1 MIFKLLTKLSF
12 YWYIIAVEDKII
24 HFKPLKVRRL
34 SELVEN
40 YIRDLILKDEIK
52 PGQRLPTEKE
62 ISEQFGVSVVT
73 VREALRGLEAF
84 GLIEKRRGKDGGIFK
99 TQSQSDSVKIALHN
113 FLTSRHLLVRHIAEV
128 RQIIEPLTAKIAA
141 SRITSRQIKALEKN
155 VVYCEN
161 MIEKTGHVFSE
172 KEFLDIDT
180 EIVDFHRLIAEATH
194 NPMLILIVD
203 YAMDSVLSFK
213 RSHLTIDIEFSIK
226 MVTGHR
232 SIVTHIKEH
241 DEEGTEI
248 AMAKHLKDIEDYVA
262 MRETKMGDVKSSRRD
277 EKHAIA

>member
-1 MIFKLLTKLSF
+1 LTKLSF
-12 YWYIIAVEDKII
+12 YWYSIGVEDKTI

-40 YIRDLILKDEIK
+40 YIRELILKDEVK

-113 FLTSRHLLVRHIAEV
+113 FLTSRHLLASHIAEV
-128 RQIIEPLTAKIAA
+128 RKMIEPPTAEIAA

-155 VVYCEN
+155 VVHCEN
-161 MIEKTGHVFSE
+161 MIEKTGHAFSE

-180 EIVDFHRLIAEATH
+180 KIVDFHRLIAEATH
-194 NPMLILIVD
+194 NPILILIVD
-203 YAMDSVLSFK
+203 YAMDSVLSIK
-213 RSHLTIDIEFSIK
+213 RSRLTIDVEFSIK
-226 MVTGHR
+226 MVVGHR
-232 SIVTHIKEH
+232 SIVNHIKDH
-241 DEEGTEI
+241 DIEGVGI
-248 AMAKHLKDIEDYVA
+248 AMAKHLQDIEDYFA
-262 MRETKMGDVKSSRRD
+262 QCGKPKWGDFKSGRRE
-277 EKHAIA
+277 EKHAVA